1 MGLTL
6 MVRSPM
12 KVEANLRH
20 ITQDRDRHG
29 NRRVYYRIEGYPM
42 IRLRAE
48 PGTPEFFAE
57 YQRAKDATAAAGKKS
72 AGATTSTS
80 TSLFWLVDQYYK
92 SAWFKTLA
100 ASTQKARRGLLD
112 SICDSLVQ
120 TPAGARQRGTLPFAL
135 MKARHVRA
143 IRDEKVDLPEAANGR
158 LKALGQVFA
167 YALEEEYVEADPTA
181 DVDFLASASEGFH
194 TWTIDEVRAYEKQHP
209 IGSKAR
215 LALALLLFTGVRRS
229 DVVKLGRQMERD
241 GVLHFTETKGATS
254 RALSRK
260 TKRPSPKIRALPILP
275 ELREAIDACPSGQMV
290 YLVTA
295 FNKPFTAAGFGNRFR
310 DWCDEAGLNHCSAH
324 GLRKAGA
331 TIAADNGATVHQ
343 LMSIFGWETLR
354 QAGTYTKNANR
365 TRLAGEAM
373 HLLVPRDRNKPG

>member
-1 MGLTL
+1 
-6 MVRSPM
+6 M
-12 KVEANLRH
+12 KFEADLPH

-29 NRRVYYRIEGYPM
+29 TQRVYYRIEGRPM
-42 IRLRAE
+42 IRLRAR
-48 PGTPEFFAE
+48 PGTPEFLAE
-57 YQRAKDATAAAGKKS
+57 YQRAKEGVAAAGSKPLLN
-72 AGATTSTS
+72 TTAIS
-80 TSLFWLVDQYYK
+80 TSLRWLVEEYYK

-100 ASTQKARRGLLD
+100 LSTQKVRRGILD
-112 SICDSLVQ
+112 SICTSNTQ
-120 TPAGARQRGTLPFAL
+120 TPAGICQRGALPFAQ
-135 MKARHVRA
+135 MKAKHVRA
-143 IRDEKVDLPEAANGR
+143 VRDEKVDLPAAANGR

-167 YALEEEYVEADPTA
+167 YALEQDLVEVDPTA
-181 DVDFLASASEGFH
+181 AVKFLPSASEGFH
-194 TWTIDEVRAYEKQHP
+194 TWTIEEVRAYEKQHA
-209 IGSKAR
+209 IGTKAY

-241 GVLHFTETKGATS
+241 GVLHFTETKGAAS

-260 TKRPSPKIRALPILP
+260 IKGPAAKTRVLPMLP
-275 ELREAIDACPSGQMV
+275 ELQVAIDASPSGQMI

-295 FNKPFTAAGFGNRFR
+295 YNKPFTAAGFGNRFR

-343 LMSIFGWETLR
+343 LMAIYGWATLR
-354 QAGTYTKNANR
+354 QAELYTRNANR

-373 HLLVPRDRNKPG
+373 HLLIPRDRNKQG

>member
-1 MGLTL
+1 MIVVSG
-6 MVRSPM
+6 PIM
-12 KVEANLRH
+12 KLELDLPH
-20 ITQDRDRHG
+20 ITRDRDRHG
-29 NRRVYYRIEGYPM
+29 NARMYYRIEGRPM
-42 IRLRAE
+42 IRLRAP
-48 PGTPEFFAE
+48 PGSPEFLAE
-57 YQRAKDATAAAGKKS
+57 YQRAKEAVAGAAAKPLS
-72 AGATTSTS
+72 QAADVA
-80 TSLFWLVDQYYK
+80 TSLRWLVEQYYK

-100 ASTQKARRGLLD
+100 PSTQRARRGILD
-112 SICDSLVQ
+112 SICESTIQ
-120 TPAGARQRGTLPFAL
+120 TPAGVRRRGVLPFAQ
-135 MKARHVRA
+135 MKAKHLRA
-143 IRDEKVDLPEAANGR
+143 IRDEKIDLPEAANGR

-167 YALEEEYVEADPTA
+167 YALEQDLVEVDPTA
-181 DVDFLASASEGFH
+181 AVDFLASASEGFH
-194 TWTIDEVRAYEKQHP
+194 TWRVEEVRAYEKQHP
-209 IGSKAR
+209 IGTKAR

-241 GVLHFTETKGATS
+241 GILHFTETKGAAS

-260 TKRPSPKIRALPILP
+260 TKRPSAKTRVLPILP
-275 ELREAIDACPSGQMV
+275 QLREVIDASPSGQMV

-354 QAGTYTKNANR
+354 QAGAYTKQANR

-373 HLLVPRDRNKPG
+373 HLLVPRDRNKEG

>member
-1 MGLTL
+1 MAMSGA
-6 MVRSPM
+6 VM
-12 KVEANLRH
+12 KVEANLPH

-29 NRRVYYRIEGYPM
+29 NARIYYRIEGRPM
-42 IRLRAE
+42 IRLRARL
-48 PGTPEFFAE
+48 GSPEFLAE
-57 YQRAKDATAAAGKKS
+57 YQRAKEATAAASVKPLLQ
-72 AGATTSTS
+72 TTAIAA
-80 TSLFWLVDQYYK
+80 SLRWVVEQYYK

-100 ASTQKARRGLLD
+100 LSTQKARRGILD
-112 SICDSLVQ
+112 SICESTTQ
-120 TPAGARQRGTLPFAL
+120 TPAGIRQRGVLPLAQ
-135 MKARHVRA
+135 MKAKHVRA
-143 IRDEKVDLPEAANGR
+143 IRDEKMDLPEAANGR

-167 YALEEEYVEADPTA
+167 YALEQDFVEVDPTA
-181 DVDFLASASEGFH
+181 TVDFLTSASEGYH
-194 TWTIDEVRAYEKQHP
+194 TWTVDEVRAYEKKHP
-209 IGSKAR
+209 IGTKAR

-241 GVLHFTETKGATS
+241 GILHFTETKGAAS

-260 TKRPSPKIRALPILP
+260 TKRPSAKTRVLPILP
-275 ELREAIDACPSGQMV
+275 ELREVIDASPLGQMV

-331 TIAADNGATVHQ
+331 TIAADNGATAHQ

-365 TRLAGEAM
+365 TRLASEAM
-373 HLLVPRDRNKPG
+373 HLLVPRGRNKQG

>member
-1 MGLTL
+1 
-6 MVRSPM
+6 M
-12 KVEANLRH
+12 KFEANLRH

-57 YQRAKDATAAAGKKS
+57 YQRAQEATAMAGKKP
-72 AGATTSTS
+72 AGGAAVAP
-80 TSLFWLVDQYYK
+80 TSLSWLVDQYYK

-100 ASTQKARRGLLD
+100 VSTQKARRGILD
-112 SICDSLVQ
+112 NICDSTHQ
-120 TPAGARQRGTLPFAL
+120 TPAGPRQRGPLPFAL
-135 MKARHVRA
+135 LKAKHIRE
-143 IRDEKVDLPEAANGR
+143 IRDEKIELPEAANGR

-167 YALEEEYVEADPTA
+167 YALERELVEVDPTA
-181 DVDFLASASEGFH
+181 AVDFLASASEGFH
-194 TWTIDEVRAYEKQHP
+194 TWTLDEVRAYETHHP
-209 IGSKAR
+209 VGTKAR

-241 GVLHFTETKGATS
+241 GVLHFTETKGSTS

-260 TKRPSPKIRALPILP
+260 KKRPGAKARVLPILP
-275 ELREAIDACPSGQMV
+275 ELREAIDASPSGQLI

-295 FNKPFTAAGFGNRFR
+295 FKKPFTAAGFGNRFR
-310 DWCDEAGLNHCSAH
+310 DWCDEAGLTHCSAH

-343 LMSIFGWETLR
+343 LMAIYGWETLR
-354 QAGTYTKNANR
+354 QAEVYTRNANR

-373 HLLVPRDRNKPG
+373 HLLVPRDRNK

>member
-1 MGLTL
+1 MSGPAML
-6 MVRSPM
+6 
-12 KVEANLRH
+12 VEIDLPH
-20 ITQDRDRHG
+20 ITRDRDRHG
-29 NRRVYYRIEGYPM
+29 NARIYYRVEGRPM
-42 IRLRAE
+42 VRLRAQ

-57 YQRAKDATAAAGKKS
+57 YQRAKEFTDAAETAKPVLQ
-72 AGATTSTS
+72 TTAIS
-80 TSLFWLVDQYYK
+80 TSLRWLVEQYYK

-100 ASTQKARRGLLD
+100 LSTQRARRGILD
-112 SICDSLVQ
+112 SICESKVQ
-120 TPAGARQRGTLPFAL
+120 TPSGIRQRGALPFAQ

-143 IRDEKVDLPEAANGR
+143 IRDEKIDLPEAANGR

-167 YALEEEYVEADPTA
+167 YALEQDFVEVDPTA
-181 DVDFLASASEGFH
+181 AVDFLASASEGFH
-194 TWTIDEVRAYEKQHP
+194 TWTIDEVNAYRTCHP
-209 IGSKAR
+209 IGTKAY

-241 GVLHFTETKGATS
+241 GVLHFTETKGSTS

-260 TKRPSPKIRALPILP
+260 SKRPRAKARVLPILP
-275 ELREAIDACPSGQMV
+275 ELREAIEASPSGQMV

-343 LMSIFGWETLR
+343 LMSIFGWETLH

-373 HLLVPRDRNKPG
+373 HLLVPRDRNKQG

>member
-1 MGLTL
+1 MSG
-6 MVRSPM
+6 VAM
-12 KVEANLRH
+12 KIEADLPH

-29 NRRVYYRIEGYPM
+29 NSRLYYRIEGRPM
-42 IRLRAE
+42 VRLRAQ

-57 YQRAKDATAAAGKKS
+57 YQRAKEATAVALVAKPPDAS
-72 AGATTSTS
+72 TALTTS
-80 TSLFWLVDQYYK
+80 LRWLIEQYYK
-92 SAWFKTLA
+92 SAWYKTLA
-100 ASTQKARRGLLD
+100 LSTQKARRGILD
-112 SICDSLVQ
+112 SICASTIE
-120 TPAGARQRGTLPFAL
+120 TPAGTCQRGALPFGQ
-135 MKARHVRA
+135 MKAKHVRA
-143 IRDEKVDLPEAANGR
+143 IRDEKIDLPEAANGR

-167 YALEEEYVEADPTA
+167 YAMEQDLVEVDPTA
-181 DVDFLASASEGFH
+181 AVDFLPSASDGFH
-194 TWTIDEVRAYEKQHP
+194 TWTTEEVQAYEKQHP
-209 IGSKAR
+209 IGTTAY

-260 TKRPSPKIRALPILP
+260 TKRPSPKARVLPVLP
-275 ELREAIDACPSGQMV
+275 ELRAAIDASPAGQMV

-310 DWCDEAGLNHCSAH
+310 DWCNAAGLNHCSAH

-343 LMSIFGWETLR
+343 LMAIYGWETLR
-354 QAGTYTKNANR
+354 QAELYTRNANR

-373 HLLVPRDRNKPG
+373 HLVVPRERNKQG